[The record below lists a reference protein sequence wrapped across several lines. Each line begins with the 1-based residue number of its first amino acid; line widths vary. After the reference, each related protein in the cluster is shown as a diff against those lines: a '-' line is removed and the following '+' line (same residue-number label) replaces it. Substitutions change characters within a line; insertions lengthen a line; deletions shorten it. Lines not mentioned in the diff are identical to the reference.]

1 MFRKILEL
9 LKMCFV
15 IFLEFN
21 VILDVVDKYV
31 GFLVCKLL
39 SGDFCFI
46 ENVVILDVFLVE
58 DIVKVCLLF
67 FLVEEKFLGV
77 NVFGLNGI
85 LKDVF

>member
-31 GFLVCKLL
+31 GFLVCKLS

>member
-21 VILDVVDKYV
+21 VSLDVVEKYV
-31 GFLVCKLL
+31 DFLVCKLL

-46 ENVVILDVFLVE
+46 ENVVILDILLVE

-77 NVFGLNGI
+77 SVFGLNGI